1 MINSSERSKSMIEPL
16 LLQPSKVAIDTVVF
30 YFQINGRNIV
40 QDLLSRFFFIAA
52 IILIEDDMS
61 NYS

>member
-1 MINSSERSKSMIEPL
+1 MIEPL